1 MYIPRL
7 PVLVTLPQNHSTG
20 SICSISSSLSVPPFK
35 MRKLGHPCRCI
46 TEGSLRL
53 EYRPSVPYSH
63 RALSG
68 YAHTVRSN
76 RPRGVHR
83 EGRVTSTFTSPGNPQ
98 SSYREP
104 MHTLR
109 IHLDPNLRL
118 LQERGLL
125 RAPSPRDTGELPRCT
140 RPIFSV
146 SGLRFWRHSSS
157 LLWLAHTCPP
167 FVLYCR
173 SSKLS
178 SSM

>member
-1 MYIPRL
+1 
-7 PVLVTLPQNHSTG
+7 
-20 SICSISSSLSVPPFK
+20 
-35 MRKLGHPCRCI
+35 MRKLGHPCSCI
-46 TEGSLRL
+46 TEGSPRL

-63 RALSG
+63 RALRRD
-68 YAHTVRSN
+68 YARTVCRN
-76 RPRGVHR
+76 RPRGVDR

-104 MHTLR
+104 THTLR

-125 RAPSPRDTGELPRCT
+125 HAPSPRDSRELPRCT

-146 SGLRFWRHSSS
+146 SGLRFWRHSSTP
-157 LLWLAHTCPP
+157 LWLAHTCSP

-173 SSKLS
+173 SSKL
-178 SSM
+178 